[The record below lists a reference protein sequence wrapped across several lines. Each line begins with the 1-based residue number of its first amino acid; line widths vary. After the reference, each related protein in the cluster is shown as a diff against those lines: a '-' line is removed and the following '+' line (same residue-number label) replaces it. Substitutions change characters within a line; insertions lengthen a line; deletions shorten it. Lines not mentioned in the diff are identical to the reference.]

1 MNNMLRSFNF
11 FLSSSSEF
19 LTWMTVFK
27 FVEPP
32 ENNEKLVDHKS
43 KVKFKI
49 MSLKVKGEM
58 DYVPE
63 LVYHTSP
70 LIVIYCWFYVLS
82 TCHVCLIWW
91 NSCRLSWS
99 RSWLTCISII
109 LFIIMK
115 FLGQWPKIFWNVKL
129 SFMYV
134 KFIGS
139 KFPDFFFLHFP
150 KTWYVEMIKKRYKV
164 SGIWSFI

>member
-1 MNNMLRSFNF
+1 MRPPGGILAPGESVVATGNSAFFIFSLPHPPSPTTFVMNNMLRSFNF

-70 LIVIYCWFYVLS
+70 LIVIYC
-82 TCHVCLIWW
+82 
-91 NSCRLSWS
+91 
-99 RSWLTCISII
+99 
-109 LFIIMK
+109 
-115 FLGQWPKIFWNVKL
+115 
-129 SFMYV
+129 
-134 KFIGS
+134 
-139 KFPDFFFLHFP
+139 
-150 KTWYVEMIKKRYKV
+150 
-164 SGIWSFI
+164 